1 MVCYSIVDHN
11 EDFVIVNKSAGIT
24 VQRDGNERGLLELVA
39 RDLGLAKLFPV
50 HRLDK
55 ETSGLVIMA
64 INTDANQQLS
74 KLFAEHLMQKFYI
87 AISEQKP
94 RKKQGLVIGDMEKAR
109 RGSWKL
115 VKTRRNPAITQLF
128 SVSMLP
134 GKRLFLLRPKTG
146 KTHQLRVALKSL
158 AAPILGDTRYGPA
171 ETSSDRMYLHAWQL
185 QFEWR
190 GELRRYR
197 CLPEQGQWYLCGELK
212 SALDEWQA
220 PELLAWPEL

>member
-1 MVCYSIVDHN
+1 VFYSIIDHN
-11 EDFVIVNKSAGIT
+11 EDFVIVNKSIGIT
-24 VQRDGNERGLLELVA
+24 IQRDGDESGLLELVA
-39 RDLGLAKLFPV
+39 ADLGLPKLFPV

-55 ETSGLVIMA
+55 ETSGLVVMA
-64 INTDANQQLS
+64 VHRSSNQRLS
-74 KLFAEHLMQKFYI
+74 KLFADHLVQKFYI

-128 SVSMLP
+128 STSMLP

-158 AAPILGDTRYGPA
+158 AAPILGDRRYGPA
-171 ETSSDRMYLHAWQL
+171 DAPSDRMYLHAWQL
-185 QFEWR
+185 QFEWN
-190 GELRRYR
+190 GELRRYQ
-197 CLPEQGQWYLCGELK
+197 CLPEQGQWYLCEQLK
-212 SALDEWQA
+212 SALAPWQA
-220 PELLAWPEL
+220 PELLGWPEP